1 MYFTFILFKPYCF
14 IHQRGGEQI
23 IRQFAGT
30 DATES
35 FYDLHRH
42 SVIEKY
48 HPRLCIG
55 KVNDSKYDGK
65 KNV

>member
-1 MYFTFILFKPYCF
+1 MHP
-14 IHQRGGEQI
+14 GGEQI

-55 KVNDSKYDGK
+55 KVNDSKYDEF
-65 KNV
+65 